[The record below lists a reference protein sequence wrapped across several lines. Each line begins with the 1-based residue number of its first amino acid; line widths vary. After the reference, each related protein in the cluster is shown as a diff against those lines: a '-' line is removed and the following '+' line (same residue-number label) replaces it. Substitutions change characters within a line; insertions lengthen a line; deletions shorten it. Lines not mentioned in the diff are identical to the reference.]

1 MKLEK
6 INRFLNLK
14 NIAVIGV
21 SRSGKGFGL
30 SIYNHLK
37 QQGYSVYAV
46 NRKGGFSGNI
56 KLYNSLF
63 DIGQNIEGIVTV
75 VPPPETESTV
85 QGAHDLGIKNVW
97 MQLGSESKNAIDFCE
112 ANDINLIYKE
122 CVLMFA
128 EPVNSIHR
136 FHRWI
141 NKISGKY
148 PG

>member
-14 NIAVIGV
+14 NIAVVGV
-21 SRSGKGFGL
+21 SRSGKGFGS

-122 CVLMFA
+122 CILMFA

>member
-14 NIAVIGV
+14 NIAVVGV

-128 EPVNSIHR
+128 EPVKSIHR

>member
-14 NIAVIGV
+14 NIAVVGV

-63 DIGQNIEGIVTV
+63 DIGHNIEGIVTV

-128 EPVNSIHR
+128 EPVKSIHR

-141 NKISGKY
+141 NGVS
-148 PG
+148 